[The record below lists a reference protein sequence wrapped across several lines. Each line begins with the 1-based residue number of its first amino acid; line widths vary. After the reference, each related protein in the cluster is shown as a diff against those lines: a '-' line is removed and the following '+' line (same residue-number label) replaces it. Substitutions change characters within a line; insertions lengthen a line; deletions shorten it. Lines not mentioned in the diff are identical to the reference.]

1 MPAQA
6 GIQRTIYKVVM
17 IIGSGSAAVAMQG
30 ATFAQTSSAT
40 FSTGGTYSL
49 GGTASQPD
57 AQLPM
62 TGGAYALQGG
72 FWSPPRYV
80 MYTLIT
86 RKP

>member
-17 IIGSGSAAVAMQG
+17 IVGSDSVVVAMQG

-40 FSTGGTYSL
+40 FSAGGTYSL
-49 GGTASQPD
+49 GGTAGQPD
-57 AQLPM
+57 AQPPT

-72 FWSPPRYV
+72 FWSPPGYV
-80 MYTLIT
+80 IYTPIT